1 MSLALS
7 LVLLLQAADFTTVT
21 VRAGDQVAS
30 LPVVLTARG
39 PMVSAERLVASLRG
53 DVRALGGNRFLLRVA
68 GAELEVEAGNPFVKS
83 GDTVTPISLEPMMRA
98 GVVLMPFSFV
108 SDVLP
113 RMVTGL
119 VYDAA
124 RAELR
129 LFSPVAARPPSAA
142 PTGGAAVKPTPPPV
156 RRERRRVIVDAGHGG
171 RDPGM
176 RGPIGARQKIFEK
189 DVTLQVA
196 HALRTILRDRGIDV
210 VMTRSTDTLIALS
223 DRGRIANQSKGDLFL
238 SIHVNAANLRWRQP
252 AAARGFETYFLSE
265 AKTED
270 ERRVEEMEN
279 EVVKFEVGA
288 ETSAGD
294 PLSFIIHDM
303 EQNQHLRESSSLA
316 EIVQQHLA
324 RKHPGPNR
332 GVKQA
337 GFRVLLT
344 ALMPAVLIEIGF
356 GTNAAEA
363 AYISSP
369 VRQREIAT
377 AIADAT
383 VDYLNEYERRTGVGG
398 H

>member
-1 MSLALS
+1 
-7 LVLLLQAADFTTVT
+7 
-21 VRAGDQVAS
+21 
-30 LPVVLTARG
+30 
-39 PMVSAERLVASLRG
+39 
-53 DVRALGGNRFLLRVA
+53 
-68 GAELEVEAGNPFVKS
+68 VKS
-83 GDTVTPISLEPMMRA
+83 GDTVTPISLEPMMRG

-142 PTGGAAVKPTPPPV
+142 PTRDAAVAPTPPPV

-176 RGPIGARQKIFEK
+176 RGPIGARRKIFEK

-210 VMTRSTDTLIALS
+210 VMTRSTDTLIALA

-324 RKHPGPNR
+324 RTHPGPNR